1 MLSIAKIGYFLHYQG
16 LPFMDPRLKESKK
29 KKPQEILKYSCFS
42 VYGRT
47 GYYINGDYAQEQ
59 LENHLLSLLLAT
71 RDTRRTDTENSPVA

>member
-1 MLSIAKIGYFLHYQG
+1 MLSIPKIGYLLHYQG

-29 KKPQEILKYSCFS
+29 KKTQEILKYSCFS
-42 VYGRT
+42 VCGRT

-71 RDTRRTDTENSPVA
+71 KDTRRTDTENSPVA